1 MAVIGSLALGLS
13 LAAIGQ
19 PANAFVAPSFSGTS
33 ALRQLDT
40 KISRTAAH
48 LASSAPQLARSS
60 FTSAASCAA
69 APGRLQQGGSRLQ
82 QGGSG
87 GVSMKVINVGVI
99 GAGRCVTAVL
109 LCSACY

>member
-13 LAAIGQ
+13 LVAIQ
-19 PANAFVAPSFSGTS
+19 PVNAFVVPSFAGTS
-33 ALRQLDT
+33 ALRQLDS
-40 KISRTAAH
+40 KLSRPAAR
-48 LASSAPQLARSS
+48 LASSAPELAHSS
-60 FTSAASCAA
+60 FIPAASCAA
-69 APGRLQQGGSRLQ
+69 APARLQ

-109 LCSACY
+109 LCCA